1 MAEEPWRMR
10 AQRDWRRS
18 TDGGEAMQFE
28 ETKGHFGFHL
38 KGGKDEPH
46 PSDRCAVLRQ
56 IECAE
61 PVG

>member
-1 MAEEPWRMR
+1 
-10 AQRDWRRS
+10 
-18 TDGGEAMQFE
+18 MQFE